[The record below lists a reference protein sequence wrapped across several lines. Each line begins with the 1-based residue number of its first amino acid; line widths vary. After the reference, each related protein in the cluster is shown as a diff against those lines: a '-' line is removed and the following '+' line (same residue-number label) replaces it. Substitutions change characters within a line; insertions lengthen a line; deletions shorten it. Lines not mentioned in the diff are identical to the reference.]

1 MISAL
6 TGIPARGSV
15 AMTGEITLR
24 GQVLA
29 IGGLKE
35 KLLAAHRGSIKTVI
49 IPHANKRDLKE
60 IPSKILKELE
70 VIPIN
75 WIDELLDI
83 ALIKNPLTFSADPEN
98 NLGDG
103 AEQDLKIGQRP
114 GISAH

>member
-6 TGIPARGSV
+6 TGIPASSV

-49 IPHANKRDLKE
+49 IPDANKRDLKE

-70 VIPIN
+70 VIPSK
-75 WIDELLDI
+75 LD
-83 ALIKNPLTFSADPEN
+83 
-98 NLGDG
+98 
-103 AEQDLKIGQRP
+103 
-114 GISAH
+114 